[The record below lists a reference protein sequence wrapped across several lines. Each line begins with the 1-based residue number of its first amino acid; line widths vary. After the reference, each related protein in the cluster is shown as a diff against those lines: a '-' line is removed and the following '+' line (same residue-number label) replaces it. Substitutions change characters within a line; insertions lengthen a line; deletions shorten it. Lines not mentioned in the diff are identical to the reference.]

1 MKKPRLNRI
10 YTKNGDGGMTR
21 LPKGVV
27 ISKGALQVESYGTCD
42 ELCTCIGLLR
52 AHILPY
58 KESHPK
64 IYDEGTRSL
73 DRILNNLFDMGRL
86 LARAHNPEQIPEDY
100 DVANDPHINFLEE
113 NMDRY
118 LSSLKPLKSF
128 TLPGSGLLNAHS
140 HHCRTVCRRWE
151 RLIVRL
157 MEEMPVPQ
165 RVLIYANRLS
175 DYLYVFSRWVSLE
188 LGEDELL
195 WEPSV

>member
-1 MKKPRLNRI
+1 
-10 YTKNGDGGMTR
+10 MTR
-21 LPKGVV
+21 LPKGRI

-42 ELCTCIGLLR
+42 ELCSCIGLLR
-52 AHILPY
+52 AHILLC

-64 IYDEGTRSL
+64 IYAEGTRCL

-86 LARAHNPEQIPEDY
+86 LARAHNPEHPAEDY
-100 DVANDPHINFLEE
+100 EVDGDPHIIFLEE
-113 NMDRY
+113 NMNKY
-118 LSSLKPLKSF
+118 LASLEPLKSF
-128 TLPGSGLLNAHS
+128 TLPGSSMLNAHS

-151 RLIVRL
+151 RVIVRL
-157 MEEMPVPQ
+157 MDEMPVPQ